1 MIGTKL
7 AHYEILAK
15 LGAGGMGE
23 VYRARDTRLD
33 RDVALKIL
41 PAEMAADPD
50 RRMRFEREAKAVA
63 ALNHPH
69 IVTIHSV
76 EEVNGTHFLTMELV
90 DGKTLSELIPKDGM
104 SLERFFQV
112 AVPLAEA
119 VTAAHAKGITHR
131 DLKPANVMVGN
142 DGQLKVLDFGLAK
155 LLEPPDPGSAQTV
168 AAGSATQEGKILGTV
183 AYMAPEQAEGKP
195 VDPRSDVFSLGV
207 LLYEMATGERPFKG
221 DTNMSTITS
230 ILRDDPPSVTELKRG
245 LPRHLSRIVKRCL
258 VKDPDRR
265 YQTAHDLRNDLLEF
279 KEELDSGEFTA
290 ETPVAAARS
299 RPVGRGLIL
308 GLAGAVVVILIG
320 VFAITRFGRQGPAA
334 PASSGPNQAMEV
346 VRLTATGKSTD
357 AAISG
362 DGRYVAHVILDQGEW
377 SLWVTQVS
385 TSSSVE
391 IVPASTAYVWDP
403 TFSPEGDFIYYCRR
417 EKGSNLPVLFRVP
430 VLGGASRRVLDGVN
444 STPSFSPDGK
454 RFAFE
459 RNDPKGGVNYLV
471 IANRD
476 GSGEQVVSTHRFPE
490 PFSEGPAW
498 SPDGTLLAA
507 PVTSFASGVQ
517 GWIVGVPVD
526 GGKERLLSPKQWF
539 QVSEMAWLPDGSG
552 LVFAASENIM
562 TSQLWEISYPS
573 EVVRRITNDVNQ
585 YDGMSITAD
594 GKILAVGMDE
604 SAFNIW
610 TVAVD
615 GSGSPRQVTSGTK
628 VNNSIADWSK
638 DGALYFN
645 SNSDGTGQIWTAG
658 VDGSNP
664 VRITG
669 EALNAD
675 PHLTPDG
682 KRIVFNSTRGGGVH
696 IWSMDRD
703 GGNPVQITHGAFEV
717 SPRVSSDGQ
726 WIVFMGGTGQNIFKV
741 PVEGGEPVQLTTT
754 VSSDPA
760 ISPDG
765 KQIAYRTFDPKAG
778 KQQTFILPIDGG
790 DPTRTLDIPSGI
802 LRWTPDGRGI
812 AYVDEQDG
820 VDNIWVQPLT
830 GGTPRQLTHFTAD
843 HIGPFLFSPDGKR
856 IAVSRG
862 NTTSDVVLLKN
873 FR

>member
-1 MIGTKL
+1 MVGTTL
-7 AHYEILAK
+7 AHYEILEK
-15 LGAGGMGE
+15 LGSGGMGD

-41 PAEMAADPD
+41 PAEMASDPD

-63 ALNHPH
+63 ALNHPN

-90 DGKTLSELIPKDGM
+90 EGKTLSELIPKDGM
-104 SLERFFQV
+104 SLERFFQT

-131 DLKPANVMVGN
+131 DLKPANVMVGK

-155 LLEPPDPGSAQTV
+155 LLEAPDPGTAQTV

-230 ILRDDPPSVTELKRG
+230 ILRDDPPSVTELKRT

-258 VKDPDRR
+258 AKDPDRR

-299 RPVGRGLIL
+299 RAGRRGLVL
-308 GLAGAVVVILIG
+308 GLAGAVVVILVG
-320 VFAITRFGRQGPAA
+320 VFAITRFGHQAPAPAA
-334 PASSGPNQAMEV
+334 SGPNQSMEV
-346 VRLTATGKSTD
+346 VRLTSTGKSTD

-362 DGRYVAHVILDQGEW
+362 DGRYVAHVVLDQGAW

-403 TFSPEGDFIYYCRR
+403 TFSPGGDFIYYCRR
-417 EKGSNLPVLFRVP
+417 EKDSDLAVLFRVP
-430 VLGGASRRVLDGVN
+430 VLGGASRRVLDEVN
-444 STPSFSPDGK
+444 STVSFSPDGA
-454 RFAFE
+454 RFTFLRA
-459 RNDPKGGVNYLV
+459 DPAGGANYLV

-476 GSGEQVVSTHRFPE
+476 GSGEQVVSTHKFPE

-507 PVTSFASGVQ
+507 PVQSFASGVQ
-517 GWIVGVPVD
+517 GWIVGVPVA
-526 GGKERLLSPKQWF
+526 GGEERILSPKRWVQMG
-539 QVSEMAWLPDGSG
+539 EMAWIPDGSG
-552 LVFAASENIM
+552 IVFAANENFLS
-562 TSQLWEISYPS
+562 TQLWEVSYPS
-573 EVVRRITNDVNQ
+573 GTVRRITNDVNE
-585 YDGMSITAD
+585 YDGVSLTAD
-594 GKILAVGMDE
+594 GAILAAGMDE
-604 SAFNIW
+604 SSFNIW
-610 TVAVD
+610 TAAAD
-615 GSGSPRQVTSGTK
+615 GSGSPHQVTSGTK
-628 VNNSIADWSK
+628 VNNAIADWSGS
-638 DGALYFN
+638 GALLFT
-645 SNSDGTGQIWTAG
+645 SNSDGTFQIWSVGT
-658 VDGSNP
+658 DGSN
-664 VRITG
+664 RDRLTG

-675 PHLTPDG
+675 AHITPDG
-682 KRIVFNSTRGGGVH
+682 KRIVFNSTRGGGIH
-696 IWSMDRD
+696 IWRMDRD
-703 GGNPVQITHGAFEV
+703 GGNPVQITRGTFEV
-717 SPRVSSDGQ
+717 NPRVSPDGR
-726 WIVFMGGTGQNIFKV
+726 WIVYQGGTGQNLFKI
-741 PVEGGEPVQLTTT
+741 PMEGGEPVELTTT
-754 VSSDPA
+754 VSGNPE

-765 KQIAYRTFDPKAG
+765 KWIAYRTFDPKAG
-778 KQQTFILPIDGG
+778 KQQTIILSMDGG
-790 DPTRTLDIPSGI
+790 DPTQVLDIPTSNH
-802 LRWTPDGRGI
+802 RWTPDGKGI
-812 AYVDEQDG
+812 AYVDENDG
-820 VDNIWVQPLT
+820 VDNVWVQPLD
-830 GGTPRQLTHFTAD
+830 GGKPRQLTHFTAD
-843 HIGPFLFSPDGKR
+843 HIGPFVFSPDGKH
-856 IAVSRG
+856 IALSRG